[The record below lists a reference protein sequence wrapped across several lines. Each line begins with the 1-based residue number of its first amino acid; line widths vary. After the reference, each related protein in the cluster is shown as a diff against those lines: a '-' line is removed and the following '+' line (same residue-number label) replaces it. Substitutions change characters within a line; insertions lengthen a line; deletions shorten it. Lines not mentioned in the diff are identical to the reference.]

1 MNARSFASYAAIM
14 LWCNASE
21 TAGEGPGPET
31 PARSASAPPFS
42 FPSPPGKPRRDASAT
57 PETRPFSMSREPR
70 VVPPALSTTAL
81 SLAFKRSFSSS
92 RRRVSCSSLASLRV
106 DARRSRRAASRS
118 DVIRSRRARDSSSAR
133 SRRFA
138 SAARAAASASRDTLS
153 RSARVSAAATSAR
166 ARARSSAH
174 ASRAARS
181 SWRSRSSRNSTSHV
195 RARSAASGSR
205 SSRGEGYPRSS
216 SARFSA
222 GTVSRSASTVA
233 TVGSRRGGGVPPMA
247 LDRRSDCG
255 PEISSGVP
263 VPSASRPDAFSSASP
278 ANDRSA
284 SRTPAEESRCAYIL
298 GAQRGRSPRRP
309 LRRARRGHSRP
320 RTGRSQRMPTRFKKR
335 GSNSAL
341 TDDSSE
347 TPRESRLPDYGL
359 ETDLHSP
366 KDTSHQRGRA

>member
-42 FPSPPGKPRRDASAT
+42 FPSTPGKPRRDASAT
-57 PETRPFSMSREPR
+57 PETHPFSMSREPR

-133 SRRFA
+133 SRRNG

-153 RSARVSAAATSAR
+153 RPRASAATSAR
-166 ARARSSAH
+166 ARALVRP
-174 ASRAARS
+174 RVARGEVL
-181 SWRSRSSRNSTSHV
+181 WRSRSSRNSTSHV
-195 RARSAASGSR
+195 RARSAASAAGAPARGVRGPPARGSAAR
-205 SSRGEGYPRSS
+205 SRA
-216 SARFSA
+216 AR
-222 GTVSRSASTVA
+222 
-233 TVGSRRGGGVPPMA
+233 RRWRQCCGGGRGAFDGARPP
-247 LDRRSDCG
+247 LDERARD
-255 PEISSGVP
+255 
-263 VPSASRPDAFSSASP
+263 PSASRPDVSRSP

-284 SRTPAEESRCAYIL
+284 SRTPAEESRCAYISEPSEEGL
-298 GAQRGRSPRRP
+298 RGDTA
-309 LRRARRGHSRP
+309 RARRGHSRP
-320 RTGRSQRMPTRFKKR
+320 RTGRPSECRRGSKR
-335 GSNSAL
+335 GSNSARQTLRDTESL
-341 TDDSSE
+341 TPTMDSR
-347 TPRESRLPDYGL
+347 PI
-359 ETDLHSP
+359 
-366 KDTSHQRGRA
+366 